1 MLTSQDTHPIN
12 PCKHYPKNKENKDN
26 NQQKKETFPLKN
38 ISNIPNVNKQ
48 KNMGK
53 KENKNDNINDLKL
66 TKTLSHKTLP
76 HPCDPH
82 YFILP
87 KKGQKE
93 LISLNEEKFQ
103 SNPQYLTEYS
113 NEIFEHLKK
122 TEQINIPNY
131 EILESNQ
138 KEITEN
144 ARAILINWLF
154 QIQSK
159 FELLPETLYLTI
171 NIIDR
176 YLEKN
181 SDYPLRKYQ
190 LVGVTAMLIASK
202 YEEIYAPEIR
212 DFLHITKKMFSY
224 EDVIEVE
231 NKILSTLKFDLL
243 TASPYIFL
251 VRFHLISGDNM
262 KLFYLSQL
270 FLELSLLSYDVMK
283 NKNSLK
289 ASCSLYLARKCQRID
304 SSNKDKVWSNELK
317 FFSGYDETELRGCIR
332 SIYEVVKKVA
342 AKFKEGKVNAIIE
355 KFKAKEYLEVSK
367 ILFH

>member
-1 MLTSQDTHPIN
+1 MLTSQDNHPLN
-12 PCKHYPKNKENKDN
+12 SYKRNQKNKENKNDN
-26 NQQKKETFPLKN
+26 NQKKNMYPLKN
-38 ISNIPNVNKQ
+38 ISNIPNINKQ

-53 KENKNDNINDLKL
+53 KDNKNDNKNELKL
-66 TKTLSHKTLP
+66 TKSLSHKTLP

-87 KKGQKE
+87 KKGKKE
-93 LISLNEEKFQ
+93 LISFNEEKFQ

-113 NEIFEHLKK
+113 NEIYEHLKK

-138 KEITEN
+138 KEVTEN

-181 SDYPLRKYQ
+181 SNYPLRKYQ

-212 DFLHITKKMFSY
+212 DFLHITRKMFSY
-224 EDVIEVE
+224 EDVIEIE

-243 TASPYIFL
+243 TASPYTFL

-262 KLFYLSQL
+262 TLFYLSQL
-270 FLELSLLSYDVMK
+270 FLELSLLSYDVMR

-289 ASCSLYLARKCQRID
+289 ASCALYLARKCERIN

-317 FFSGYDETELRGCIR
+317 FFSGYDETDLRGCIR
-332 SIYEVVKKVA
+332 SIYDVVKKVD

-367 ILFH
+367 IIFH